1 MPANSYTRTVSCE
14 KGIGFVF
21 VLILI
26 AVLISF
32 FLYSIIRD
40 PKKSQKSKEIA
51 TPQAKEVE
59 EICQKLHQLDS
70 TDLSKA
76 DGFIEALLTNEK
88 YQNPAE
94 ENIQES
100 D

>member
-1 MPANSYTRTVSCE
+1 MPANSYTRTISCE

-32 FLYSIIRD
+32 FLYSIIRE

-51 TPQAKEVE
+51 TPQVKEAE

-76 DGFIEALLTNEK
+76 DGFIEALLSAEK
-88 YQNPAE
+88 YSKP
-94 ENIQES
+94 ENSKES
-100 D
+100 E